1 MKPKCDQTSIFYF
14 FFLNPFMVS
23 LRTFQHPFSK
33 RSTPSVNICCSVR
46 GNIKR
51 NISHKAAFD
60 NLLHFNDMLREWER
74 KKMTLNKKVYKW
86 LQNNCLPEEWS
97 SIWAA
102 YCQGILDSPWFLL
115 ITFPFFL
122 GICQALQ
129 KVYKI

>member
-14 FFLNPFMVS
+14 FLKILLWSVWELFSIPFLKEVPQVS
-23 LRTFQHPFSK
+23 TSAVLWEETLKEIYLIRQHLIIFYISM
-33 RSTPSVNICCSVR
+33 ICWESE
-46 GNIKR
+46 
-51 NISHKAAFD
+51 
-60 NLLHFNDMLREWER
+60 RE